1 MKQNWNERCP
11 WNLCWKNTNCFIL
24 VSSPKD
30 FSKYPCSQVSYF
42 HVFYPFFSFSGVFS
56 FRCCRYFSVFSY
68 TLDCRMGKSCSTI
81 NSQPSPMIA
90 DFGWSRLFICSL
102 NKVPNNASPR
112 EASRSTVTHQVSK
125 AWGILLSH
133 RQPGPQG
140 HVRAAA
146 CGCLTS
152 SVVSSNTLYSVIP
165 SAGRKHQ
172 TEGSHTAGSLPH
184 ESWCEFSHQFD
195 FPLRRVCQAGDKSC
209 SEAEYEWKTAS
220 PE

>member
-24 VSSPKD
+24 VSSSKD

-42 HVFYPFFSFSGVFS
+42 HVFYQFFSFSGVFS

-81 NSQPSPMIA
+81 NSQPSPTIA

-102 NKVPNNASPR
+102 NKLPNNASPR

-125 AWGILLSH
+125 VFCC
-133 RQPGPQG
+133 P
-140 HVRAAA
+140 
-146 CGCLTS
+146 T
-152 SVVSSNTLYSVIP
+152 
-165 SAGRKHQ
+165 
-172 TEGSHTAGSLPH
+172 GSLDPRAM
-184 ESWCEFSHQFD
+184 SL
-195 FPLRRVCQAGDKSC
+195 PLLVAAWPPQSYPPTP
-209 SEAEYEWKTAS
+209 STQ
-220 PE
+220 